1 MTIGRMQWSGEWPQ
15 ARSNQFRPLLDMH
28 NEKIGGST
36 TWPTTKILNCTRHL
50 QLWIFLW
57 CKFGQ
62 VPPISSNATC
72 HIWKHIFVE
81 NTFNFVDLV
90 AIRLQQECPPILCMY
105 MVFDKRV
112 ICVCVCV
119 KCKSHFFTH
128 NAT

>member
-15 ARSNQFRPLLDMH
+15 ARSNQFWPLLDMH

-36 TWPTTKILNCTRHL
+36 TWLATKFLNCTRHL

-57 CKFGQ
+57 CEFGQ

-81 NTFNFVDLV
+81 NTFNFVELV
-90 AIRLQQECPPILCMY
+90 AIRLQQECPPMLCMY
-105 MVFDKRV
+105 TICDIRV
-112 ICVCVCV
+112 VCVYI
-119 KCKSHFFTH
+119 KCKNNFFTH